1 MTSLG
6 CFCRHS
12 ERIPQ
17 SHNCWDDC
25 SLQGKMG
32 EEEMGDKR
40 DRVTEVESMRN
51 LGRTEMFSWMRVGIL
66 VCVVVVA
73 VLVVVVVLMR
83 VMGGVCLGACF
94 LPLV

>member
-6 CFCRHS
+6 CCCRHS

-17 SHNCWDDC
+17 SRNCWDAC

-32 EEEMGDKR
+32 EEEMEDKR

-83 VMGGVCLGACF
+83 VMGGVCLGTCF
-94 LPLV
+94 LSLM

>member
-1 MTSLG
+1 M
-6 CFCRHS
+6 
-12 ERIPQ
+12 E
-17 SHNCWDDC
+17 
-25 SLQGKMG
+25 
-32 EEEMGDKR
+32 DKR

-51 LGRTEMFSWMRVGIL
+51 LGRTEMLSWMRVGIL